1 MAKTVET
8 VPYSF
13 DDLYKESKALFNDSG
28 FDVSEGSNTAQLSAV
43 MSYLVSTLNTNTAM
57 NRSMAVHQRYN
68 YLSKLSF

>member
-43 MSYLVSTLNTNTAM
+43 MSYLISTLNTNTAM
-57 NRSMAVHQRYN
+57 NIN
-68 YLSKLSF
+68 